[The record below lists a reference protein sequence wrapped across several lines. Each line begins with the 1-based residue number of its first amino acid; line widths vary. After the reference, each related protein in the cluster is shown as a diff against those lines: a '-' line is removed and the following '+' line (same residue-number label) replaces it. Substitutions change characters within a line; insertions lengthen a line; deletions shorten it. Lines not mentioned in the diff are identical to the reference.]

1 MYLFS
6 FFVLCVCVCVFVCVC
21 QDFDSAFFKD
31 SNDYDAYI

>member
-6 FFVLCVCVCVFVCVC
+6 FFVLCVCVFVFVC

-31 SNDYDAYI
+31 SNDYDGYI

>member
-6 FFVLCVCVCVFVCVC
+6 FFVFFCVFVCVC

-31 SNDYDAYI
+31 SNDYDGYI